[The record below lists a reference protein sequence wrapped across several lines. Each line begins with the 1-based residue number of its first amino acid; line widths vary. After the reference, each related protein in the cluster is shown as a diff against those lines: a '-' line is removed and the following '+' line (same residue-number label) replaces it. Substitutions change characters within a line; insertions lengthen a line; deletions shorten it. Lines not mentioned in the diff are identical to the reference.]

1 MRIRDWS
8 SDVCSS
14 DFSQARALATYGRTM
29 AASSE
34 AFVRAASA
42 PEGEI
47 AGTVRITVSEF
58 VGIAVLPS
66 MLAQLCQRYP
76 GLDLEIA
83 LSNAS
88 ADLLGQEADIAVRMH
103 RPQQGALVARY
114 IGAIPLQFFAHGEYI
129 AKHGMPESLEALAD
143 HALIDRKSTRLNSS
157 H

>member
-1 MRIRDWS
+1 
-8 SDVCSS
+8 
-14 DFSQARALATYGRTM
+14 
-29 AASSE
+29 
-34 AFVRAASA
+34 
-42 PEGEI
+42 
-47 AGTVRITVSEF
+47 
-58 VGIAVLPS
+58 

-129 AKHGMPESLEALAD
+129 AKHGMPESLEAIAD
-143 HALIDRKSTRLNSS
+143 HARIGPDRSGTDLALGDSNGMGSRSEERRVGKEGGSTCRSGWGRD

>member
-1 MRIRDWS
+1 
-8 SDVCSS
+8 
-14 DFSQARALATYGRTM
+14 
-29 AASSE
+29 
-34 AFVRAASA
+34 
-42 PEGEI
+42 
-47 AGTVRITVSEF
+47 
-58 VGIAVLPS
+58 

-143 HALIDRKSTRLNSS
+143 HALIGPDRTGTALALADWHGMGLSRRPFSMHPSSTASKQ
-157 H
+157 HF